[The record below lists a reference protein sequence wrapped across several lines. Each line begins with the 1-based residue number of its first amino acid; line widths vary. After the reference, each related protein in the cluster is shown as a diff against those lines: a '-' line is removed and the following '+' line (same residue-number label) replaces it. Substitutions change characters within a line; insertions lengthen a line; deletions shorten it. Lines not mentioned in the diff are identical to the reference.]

1 MTHNSTSKSATAT
14 RWGIVSLIA
23 ICLCIPLCAEA
34 SYFVNEDYYYEEDYS
49 TMYFGYEANVQA
61 AFAEQN
67 PSSSGSG
74 MGGRRNVDWTGDG
87 YEDDENLHPDD
98 PLPLGDG
105 TLFLLLAAAIAASA
119 IFIRQRKQQLQAQS
133 TTNNNTQHMT
143 TRKSTYT
150 SFLQKLFML
159 LAFVC
164 VATNTFAWKPV
175 IIGHRGSRTGVENTE
190 EAFINGI
197 TKHGFQGLET
207 DVKITSDGHYVCWHD
222 DVITTSFGIS
232 ANCTIPSSTLA
243 KVQSLTLTQTRK
255 SVKYTG
261 KICTLDRFLEICKQY
276 NVTPIVEL
284 KSNATINSS
293 NNTGFPGLYAL
304 IEKYGLEDKTIILTS
319 MTGSLTYIRQNYPRL
334 TCQRLVNYITSDY
347 ITWCLNNGCNPS
359 GYYYY
364 DSSHYLTQ
372 ALVDEAHGKGLH
384 VGAFTMNSE
393 TDYKKYCAYG
403 VNYLTSDDFIRKDL
417 PELSGTDPNV
427 PTTGGRTIYYRPS
440 TTNFANGYTDR
451 SNKRADGGTADGYQG
466 VYWTKNTRL
475 TASVYGNLK
484 GSIFLDYTNTKTND
498 DLKATP
504 SSRFM
509 PIAVPK
515 THNEVIIHRIGA
527 CTEANYNVWKHS
539 NGATGIS
546 TVSVHNTVPRWT
558 NTTTHIPTPMVL
570 PTDGKNLLC
579 NREGWWDVWYWAYFL
594 PTTNTVTMYFA
605 NINDWANVKLVT
617 GKDIYTHE
625 TAPTKTIEGTKLA
638 FFDLKGKEFGYE
650 KYGFSGNG
658 TKWDN
663 ANTIP
668 VVGGEQS
675 GWVYDESS
683 SFSNNKTT
691 TAKNSNANQNRIAN
705 RITYATDYTG
715 LMEHLLVGANLYTPG
730 AKKDKPT
737 ADLNTSWKNLNHTQ
751 VFKAEVEGNKSDIG
765 GTISSTTYQ
774 LTAASTSKKITTG
787 PTEDTHS
794 VEAAYTATTTATAT
808 PYVGYTFGGWY
819 EGETKVSDE
828 LTYTY
833 FAPNAT
839 RTLTAKFIK
848 GDNKDVRA
856 QTYVYVAVEDTWKW
870 QDSNDGGTF
879 TMTHSGGTVYT
890 HTVVGYQNDITVTLD
905 PVTFQAT
912 PNTGYSFIGWWNN
925 PTVYTDNPWT
935 MDTPTAYKESVT
947 ARFATLH
954 TAKVTL
960 SNAGGTLNVDYNNGQ
975 ASTGEQNT
983 HVTTEVDASYRVLTH
998 NPVTVTATPKEGYK
1012 FSGWYEGDTR
1022 LTTTVDYTYS
1032 AEADR
1037 TLTAKFTEVTP
1048 LVTGD
1053 FRLRY
1058 IEQTP
1063 YSQTQIREDYYI
1075 NSDEIAKAAA
1085 GTKTIVSL
1093 HIYNRIVT
1101 VNGQTVR
1108 NINNPEIILQQF
1120 DGTDWIDLERHMVF
1134 GPLKTNN
1141 AGAIKMPSRRNAD
1154 DDTPVLVVDK
1164 GIDIIK
1170 NDPLHNGSG
1179 VWNFTIVQDGT
1190 TAKLDLTQE
1199 GVKRYTG
1206 NYYIRTYNAAGGYDN
1221 YKHTGNLMTYSKY
1234 AYENYDKATTNAAK
1248 PHDFTHYFC
1257 KYIDVAKDN
1266 KNVRFTVANDYSAAL
1281 AWPLQTSNDRY
1292 AWDDADGYGVDPF
1305 VKNEADEP
1313 IVEKNVHVR
1322 FSWDFISGRLTRAYI
1337 AETKPTLD
1345 NDYLI
1350 AEGNVTYTTGKYFYD
1365 NTNWLFNIDL
1375 TTAPGATATVKAKYN
1390 DQYQT
1395 LWNQAFIDGAAT
1407 AGNHPVR
1414 VLYDFKE
1421 HRFTTIYV
1429 PSGDLIS
1436 NVDIKTPVM
1445 ILRKHNDPATRLTF
1459 NTNYEVEANG
1469 DNTEDIYTNPAYAV
1483 LTFLE
1488 DKFATGVTSTSH
1500 YEKMFYWVSFP
1511 FDVNIKDI
1519 FGLGAYGEYWALQ
1532 YYDGAKRATYGL
1544 PTEESTGWEYVAE
1557 DAADAATKVLK
1568 ANTGY
1573 VVCLNYRRLSKDY
1586 GYAPGGGREVSLY
1599 FPSANRITPNQIKDQ
1614 ADVTINLP
1622 ELTSTNTSWN
1632 HHNWHLVGIPSFATP
1647 GVTHNQ
1653 GNVRFVYEYW
1663 HPTDGYAPKA
1673 ATEVAW
1679 CPMHSYIMQYAGD
1692 ITWRNIM
1699 NIAPSSIAARRD
1711 ADAETQPTL
1720 RLELQQAGN
1729 QADRTYVQLCEE
1741 EVSLGFDLNMDL
1753 TKMLNKGANIYSVVN
1768 GDQMA
1773 GNCILKTDTHLPLGV
1788 VIAEAGEYTFAMPQG
1803 TEGMVV
1809 ELIDNEM
1816 GTTTNL
1822 LLSDYSVNLPK
1833 GTFNNRFA
1841 LSIRPDKV
1849 ATSVDN
1855 IGDGSTDGKGVR
1867 KLLIDG
1873 VLYMQQGNLL
1883 YDAQGRIIFNR

>member
-1 MTHNSTSKSATAT
+1 MTQNSTSNSTTAT

-34 SYFVNEDYYYEEDYS
+34 SYFVDEDYYYEEDYS

-105 TLFLLLAAAIAASA
+105 TLFLLLAAAIAAST
-119 IFIRQRKQQLQAQS
+119 IFIRQRKQQFQTTQS
-133 TTNNNTQHMT
+133 NNNTTNNTTNNHMT
-143 TRKSTYT
+143 TRKPTYT

-159 LAFVC
+159 LAFIC
-164 VATNTFAWKPV
+164 FATTTFAWKP
-175 IIGHRGSRTGVENTE
+175 IMIGHRGCRMGVENTE
-190 EAFINGI
+190 EAFLNAI
-197 TKHGFQGLET
+197 KVYGFQGLEC
-207 DVKITSDGHYVCWHD
+207 DVKMTKDLVPVCWHD
-222 DVITTSFGIS
+222 DNLKSGGHEGVVI
-232 ANCTIPSSTLA
+232 ADNTLA
-243 KVQSLTLTQTRK
+243 QLQALTLTQTRS

-261 KICTLDRFLEICKQY
+261 EICTLDRYMEICRDY
-276 NVTPIVEL
+276 NVIPIVEL
-284 KSNATINSS
+284 KYT
-293 NNTGFPGLYAL
+293 TGITSTDMTNFSKIYAV
-304 IEKYGLEDKTIILTS
+304 IQKYGMEDRTIILGFES
-319 MTGSLTYIRQNYPRL
+319 GLKHVRANYPKLR
-334 TCQRLVNYITSDY
+334 CQHLINDITQAKVNNAQTNGWDISANYLYNPTQELVNLAKDYKLNVALYTVNTTANYEKYAAYGFNYVTSD
-347 ITWCLNNGCNPS
+347 
-359 GYYYY
+359 
-364 DSSHYLTQ
+364 
-372 ALVDEAHGKGLH
+372 ALKLQDIK
-384 VGAFTMNSE
+384 
-393 TDYKKYCAYG
+393 
-403 VNYLTSDDFIRKDL
+403 DF
-417 PELSGTDPNV
+417 SGTDPNISHNNNKV
-427 PTTGGRTIYYRPS
+427 IYYRPS
-440 TTNFANGYTDR
+440 TTKFAKGYTNR
-451 SNKRADGGTADGYQG
+451 TTEGSAGGWSN
-466 VYWTKNTRL
+466 VYWGKNSRMSLSVHGPYKANIYLPYNQTKDMTQL
-475 TASVYGNLK
+475 
-484 GSIFLDYTNTKTND
+484 
-498 DLKATP
+498 AT
-504 SSRFM
+504 SRFIKM
-509 PIAVPK
+509 EVPDNYTGVIAYRLNA
-515 THNEVIIHRIGA
+515 TA
-527 CTEANYNVWKHS
+527 ATEENYIKWMYGS
-539 NGATGIS
+539 AGTGITNS
-546 TVSVHNTVPRWT
+546 NTVPKFT
-558 NTTTHIPTPMVL
+558 NTAQIPTPEPI
-570 PTDGKNLLC
+570 PTDGRNLLC
-579 NREGWWDVWYWAYFL
+579 NREGWWDVWYWAYYL
-594 PTTNTVTMYFA
+594 PTSNTVTMYFA
-605 NINDWANVKLVT
+605 NTSDWTDVKLVT

-625 TAPTKTIEGTKLA
+625 TDPTKTIEGTKLA
-638 FFDLKGKEFGYE
+638 FFNLKGKEFGYE

-658 TKWDN
+658 TRWDN
-663 ANTIP
+663 SRTID
-668 VVGGEQS
+668 VVGDSESQ
-675 GWVYDESS
+675 WVYDESS
-683 SFSNNKTT
+683 KHADNLTPV
-691 TAKNSNANQNRIAN
+691 AKESNANQNRIAN
-705 RITYATDYTG
+705 RIKYANNRTG
-715 LMEHLLVGANLYTPG
+715 LLENLLVGVNLYIPVEQ
-730 AKKDKPT
+730 DSKPT
-737 ADLNTSWKNLNHTQ
+737 HTPISSWKDLNHGQTFIAQ
-751 VFKAEVEGNKSDIG
+751 EG
-765 GTISSTTYQ
+765 GTISSSSYK
-774 LTAASTSKKITTG
+774 LTAAGTSAAVNNAATAGTSSI
-787 PTEDTHS
+787 
-794 VEAAYTATTTATAT
+794 EAAYTATTTATAT
-808 PYVGYTFGGWY
+808 PNVGYTFGGWY

-848 GDNKDVRA
+848 GDKKDVRA
-856 QTYVYVAVEDTWKW
+856 QTYVYVAADDKWDWK
-870 QDSNDGGTF
+870 DSNDGGTF

-905 PVTFQAT
+905 PITFQAT
-912 PNTGYSFIGWWNN
+912 PNSGYSFIGWWNN
-925 PTVYTDNPWT
+925 PTVYTANPWT
-935 MDTPTAYKESVT
+935 METPTAYKESVT

-954 TAKVTL
+954 TAKVNL
-960 SNAGGTLNVDYNNGQ
+960 SNDGGTITVDYNNGQ
-975 ASTGEQNT
+975 AGTGAQNT
-983 HVTTEVDASYRVLTH
+983 HVTTEVDASYRVLTQ

-1022 LTTTVDYTYS
+1022 LTTTVDYTYTATS
-1032 AEADR
+1032 DR

-1048 LVTGD
+1048 LLTGD

-1063 YSQTQIREDYYI
+1063 ISKTQVREDYYI

-1120 DGTDWIDLERHMVF
+1120 NGTDWIDLERHMVF

-1154 DDTPVLVVDK
+1154 DETPVLVVDK

-1190 TAKLDLTQE
+1190 TAKLDLTKVE
-1199 GVKRYTG
+1199 RYTG
-1206 NYYIRTYNAAGGYDN
+1206 DYYIRTYNAAGGYDN

-1234 AYENYDKATTNAAK
+1234 AYKNYELATTNAAK
-1248 PHDFTHYFC
+1248 PHNFTHYFC

-1337 AETKPTLD
+1337 AETKPTLN

-1429 PSGDLIS
+1429 PSGNLTG

-1586 GYAPGGGREVSLY
+1586 GYVPGGGREVSLY

-1768 GDQMA
+1768 GNQMA

-1788 VIAEAGEYTFAMPQG
+1788 VIAEAGEYTFAMPEG
-1803 TEGMVV
+1803 TEGMVI